1 MLVSKGQSSQ
11 DTDQELLD
19 HTMKMHDL
27 PDEYLTEILV
37 VAKKIAKAED
47 LDESVIRL
55 SAHR

>member
-1 MLVSKGQSSQ
+1 
-11 DTDQELLD
+11 
-19 HTMKMHDL
+19 MKMHDL